1 LVRALEEARTARVI
15 PAERVAAAVHGH
27 PVFANERF
35 SDVSVVREAGTY
47 SAECLLIMKTAS
59 EFRAW

>member
-1 LVRALEEARTARVI
+1 VI

-35 SDVSVVREAGTY
+35 SDVSDVREVGRPLPIQLSSFAN
-47 SAECLLIMKTAS
+47 I
-59 EFRAW
+59 W

>member
-1 LVRALEEARTARVI
+1 VI

-47 SAECLLIMKTAS
+47 SAECLVIMKPAS